1 MQSYAPPPICGKL
14 KRIILPLKNQQSGHD
29 VKTLTTYF
37 KSIFRRAHHAAR
49 SNLAMAIA
57 LLIMSGNSL
66 ADLPYQLIDTYPHQP
81 ALFTQGLELY
91 QGKLYE
97 SSGLYGYSKII
108 ARKFPPSPTD
118 SISGSALP
126 ADVFAEGIS
135 QYRGKLYMLTWRAGR
150 GLIIDPQHFKLL
162 GVFTYQGEGWGL
174 CASVV
179 KGRADHFVM
188 SNGSDKL
195 QWLAADTMKLI
206 NTVSVTENG
215 KPANQLNEL
224 ECLGDYVI
232 ANQWHTN
239 NLLIIDGRNGNVLQK
254 LDLSALAT
262 AANKTSP
269 LAPEA
274 VLNGVAYD
282 ASDDSWLVTG
292 KLWPSIFRIKF
303 ILPALTTQSAP

>member
-1 MQSYAPPPICGKL
+1 MTETGLNALASATHAIHRARQHLAKS
-14 KRIILPLKNQQSGHD
+14 
-29 VKTLTTYF
+29 LTRHF
-37 KSIFRRAHHAAR
+37 FAV
-49 SNLAMAIA
+49 A
-57 LLIMSGNSL
+57 LLALGSGAA
-66 ADLPYQLIDTYPHQP
+66 ADDTPYQLQNTYPHEP

-97 SSGLYGYSKII
+97 SSGLYGHSKII
-108 ARKFPPSPTD
+108 ARKFPPSATD
-118 SISGSALP
+118 SITGTALP
-126 ADVFAEGIS
+126 ANIFAEGIS

-162 GVFTYQGEGWGL
+162 GAFPYQGQGWGL
-174 CASVV
+174 CASIVE
-179 KGRADHFVM
+179 GRADHFVM
-188 SNGSDKL
+188 SNGSDQL
-195 QWLAADTMKLI
+195 QRLAADGMKLLS
-206 NTVSVTENG
+206 TVTVKENG
-215 KPANQLNEL
+215 KAIDNLNEL

-239 NLLIIDGRNGNVLQK
+239 NLLIIDGRSGEVLKK
-254 LDLSALAT
+254 LDLSALAA

-282 ASDDSWLVTG
+282 ADDDSWLVTG

-303 ILPALTTQSAP
+303 ALPALPVQSSPSRP